1 MRTNASDKGFTL
13 IELLVVILI
22 IAILAAI
29 AVPIFIRQRDKAL
42 VSQVT
47 AALKDAA
54 TAIETYGTETLGNFA
69 GVNGATSNPAN
80 AAYGILTGRGY
91 RKNVDVSIVV
101 ATSDSDSQYCITATH
116 AGLDSHPW
124 EVATYNS
131 SDGSPRPNDVD
142 ACP

>member
-1 MRTNASDKGFTL
+1 MRKSSTDGGFTL

-29 AVPIFIRQRDKAL
+29 SVPIFIRQRDKAL

-69 GVNGATSNPAN
+69 GVAGGTSNPPN
-80 AAYGILTGRGY
+80 AQYGILTSRGY
-91 RKNVDVSIVV
+91 RKNADVSITV
-101 ATSDSDSQYCITATH
+101 ATSDSD
-116 AGLDSHPW
+116 
-124 EVATYNS
+124 
-131 SDGSPRPNDVD
+131 
-142 ACP
+142 